1 MRSLQIFSAGA
12 AEALLRS
19 LSPPFELANDCHV
32 RSQFGTA
39 GTIAAKIEA
48 KELAD
53 VIILPDSWIEKFSRT
68 GDVVSG
74 TAAPVG
80 RVPTALAVRA
90 GGIPPKIADAANLR
104 AALLEVEHI
113 YAPEWRHAT
122 AGIHFKHVLERL
134 GIWDRVASRVEA
146 CPSGAA
152 SMKAMAQ
159 GAGRCIGCA
168 QATEI
173 VAEPGVVLAG
183 YLPDEFKLET
193 VYTAAIVRSSA
204 DAALASDF
212 VELITGEQSRSLR
225 AAAGFL

>member
-19 LSPPFELANDCHV
+19 LSPQFEWANDCHV

-48 KELAD
+48 KKTAD
-53 VIILPDSWIEKFSRT
+53 VIILPGTWIEKFSRT
-68 GDVVSG
+68 SSVVSS
-74 TAAPVG
+74 TAAPLG
-80 RVPTALAVRA
+80 RVRTALAVRA
-90 GGIPPKIADAANLR
+90 VGVPPKVADAASLR
-104 AALLEVEHI
+104 AALLEAEHI

-134 GIWDRVASRVEA
+134 GIWDRVASRVNA

-152 SMKAMAQ
+152 SMKAMAAA
-159 GAGRCIGCA
+159 AGRCIGCA

-173 VAEPGVVLAG
+173 IAEPGVVLAG
-183 YLPDEFKLET
+183 YLPEEFKLET
-193 VYTAAIVRSSA
+193 VYTAAILPSSA
-204 DAALASDF
+204 DPALAADF
-212 VELITGEQSRSLR
+212 VALITGEQSRSVR